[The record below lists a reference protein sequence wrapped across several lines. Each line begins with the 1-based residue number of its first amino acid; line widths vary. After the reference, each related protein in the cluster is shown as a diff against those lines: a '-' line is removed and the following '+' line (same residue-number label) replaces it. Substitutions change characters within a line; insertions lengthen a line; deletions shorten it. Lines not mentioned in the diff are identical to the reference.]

1 MLDGVRAGRLHGP
14 FYAKSGVRMPCQKRM
29 QKTAKIYTGVNE
41 VDTFFG
47 PQKRFPRRNDPGI
60 PIARIVGTILHP
72 MLLQKTLHMNQS
84 LDECKH
90 RLASIQSYRRQFVMV
105 TKATVTSSKTVDF
118 SFRGPLGF
126 EARTVLLSVESDS
139 PEQFAFESTGGNLDV
154 MGLVEFTEIRPS
166 CTEVTLALHYEIKN
180 RLFAW
185 LDRRFH
191 FVDAFVTSELRSIR
205 SHFEGI
211 AAPVVERTPMLSMF
225 ETATA

>member
-1 MLDGVRAGRLHGP
+1 VSDKNHL
-14 FYAKSGVRMPCQKRM
+14 Q
-29 QKTAKIYTGVNE
+29 IYTSVKGLY
-41 VDTFFG
+41 TFLTV
-47 PQKRFPRRNDPGI
+47 QKPFPRRNLVGTS
-60 PIARIVGTILHP
+60 IAQRVGTILTS

-84 LDECKH
+84 LDECKT

-139 PEQFAFESTGGNLDV
+139 PDQFAFESTGGNLDV

-180 RLFAW
+180 KIFAW

-205 SHFEGI
+205 AHFEGI